1 MTKSTPT
8 QRDWPIGVFDS
19 GLGGLTVVRA
29 IRQQLPGEDILYFG
43 DTARVPYGT
52 KSPETVTRFA
62 RECFTFLVRRKIK
75 LLIVACNT
83 ASAIALPQL
92 GGTLRVPTVGVILPG
107 VEAALRVTRRRR
119 IGVVGTEATI
129 GSGAYRRALTE
140 RDAALEVT
148 SRACPL
154 LVPLAEEGWVLGEVP
169 ELAARHYLEPLVGAG
184 IDTLILGCTH
194 YPMLKAVL
202 GQVAGP
208 EITLVDSAEE
218 TAHET
223 RRMLDRLDLK
233 ASRETGGGCEVF
245 VSDAAR
251 RFAEVG
257 SAFLGE
263 ELHQIT
269 TVDQG
274 DLPWYER

>member
-1 MTKSTPT
+1 MTIEAHPK
-8 QRDWPIGVFDS
+8 RDWPIGVFDS

-62 RECFTFLVRRKIK
+62 RECFTFLVRRGIK
-75 LLIVACNT
+75 LLVVACNT

-92 GGTLRVPTVGVILPG
+92 TGSLRVRTVGVILPG

-129 GSGAYRRALTE
+129 GSGAYHRALTE
-140 RDAALEVT
+140 RDASLEVT
-148 SRACPL
+148 SRACPFF
-154 LVPLAEEGWVLGEVP
+154 VPLAEEGWVLGEVP
-169 ELAARHYLEPLVGAG
+169 ELVARHYLEPLVEAG

-194 YPMLKAVL
+194 YPMLKTVL

-218 TAHET
+218 TALET
-223 RRMLDRLDLK
+223 RRMLSQLDMK
-233 ASRETGGGCEVF
+233 APRDAGGGCEVF

-263 ELHQIT
+263 ELRRIT